1 MTDNTTKERESW
13 HLDKRVPLALI
24 VALLIQTGGMVWWA
38 ATIQAE
44 GNAREARLVKL
55 EQQTANDRAVGERL
69 ARVEERLAAQGQD
82 ISNIER
88 YLRQLVYDR
97 SGSGEQR

>member
-1 MTDNTTKERESW
+1 MSEQPQVEREHW

-24 VALLIQTGGMVWWA
+24 LALLIQTSGMVWWA

-44 GNAREARLVKL
+44 GRALQDRVLVL
-55 EQQTANDRAVGERL
+55 EQQSINDRQIGERL
-69 ARVEERLAAQGQD
+69 ARVEERLASQGED

-88 YLRQLVYDR
+88 YLRQLVY
-97 SGSGEQR
+97 GSQDD

>member
-1 MTDNTTKERESW
+1 MSQAEREHW

-24 VALLIQTGGMVWWA
+24 VALVIQTSGMVWWA

-44 GNAREARLVKL
+44 GNAREARLLKL
-55 EQQTANDRAVGERL
+55 EQRTANDRAVGERL
-69 ARVEERLAAQGQD
+69 ARVEERLAAQGED

-88 YLRQLVYDR
+88 LLRQLVYTKPKD
-97 SGSGEQR
+97 